1 VEVMLENVKIGRKL
15 IGGFILT
22 IIIMLIIAGTG
33 FVFISSLAEKSQA
46 MYNDR
51 LLPIQQIGVING
63 AFTQFRGDVY
73 KAMLVPAER
82 DTSLASAET
91 ALQSVDTQ
99 IALIE
104 KLNLNP
110 EEKEVFESFKTA
122 FKGYKD
128 ESNKLLNQIKENK
141 IDEGIKAL
149 SAGTVLAN
157 YRTQCI
163 SALTTLMETNL
174 KVAEQIEE
182 ENTSNAETA
191 KTTMIIITILG
202 AIIGIGF
209 AYALTRSITGP
220 LAKTV
225 EMIEEM
231 RHGHLGMR
239 LSMNRK
245 DEIGILAGSMDTFA
259 QNLQHEV
266 IGIMKLIA
274 SGEKVASVTIM
285 DDRDEIGP
293 ALKETVDTLNNL
305 LEETKQ
311 LSESAAE
318 GDLNIRGDVIRFKG
332 GYRDIIAGINTT
344 IENIIGP
351 VNEAMNLAAAY
362 AIGDFSA
369 KFNRDIQVK
378 GDFIPFRDS
387 LEKIGIDTGQAIGQ
401 VKNEVDSLLAG
412 MEETSASVEEVT
424 AGAQNLAHN
433 AEMVSDLSEKS
444 SNGVAQ
450 VLQAMND
457 LSVTV
462 SAVAGQ
468 ANEVANLT
476 QETDDLSKKGA
487 GLVER
492 TDQGMQKITYSFN
505 ETDKVID
512 EIGEQMENIGTIV
525 NVISSIADQTN
536 LLALN
541 AAIEAAR
548 AGDAGLGFA
557 VVADEVKALALESQQ
572 SAEKIAKLITDLQKK
587 SKVVTESMKTSLNDV
602 EEGNVAVKEALTVFN
617 KIADAIALV
626 SMRIGEVAGA
636 SEEQAASVQEIS
648 ASVHELG
655 SLIEQSA
662 KEATDSSAATEE
674 ASAALDQITRV
685 ITDATAS
692 VDRISQSMGRFT
704 I

>member
-1 VEVMLENVKIGRKL
+1 MLENVKIGRKL

>member
-1 VEVMLENVKIGRKL
+1 MEVMLENVKIGRKL